1 VTTSNALRCGGLAAV
16 SLFYSLLAQQAGAG
30 TPAVPGTGGPG
41 IPASQIG
48 AAAGSQYNGSGLT
61 VEAAGREARLR
72 CAFQRLDARATAAG
86 LWVTSTVSG
95 AKGEPFRV
103 IARALGRDQGAPLP
117 TSGTVGTDGKLAR
130 FSRQGLI
137 EEYSVSVDGVQQ
149 DFVLEHRPPAKGG

>member
-1 VTTSNALRCGGLAAV
+1 MP
-16 SLFYSLLAQQAGAG
+16 Y
-30 TPAVPGTGGPG
+30 
-41 IPASQIG
+41 G
-48 AAAGSQYNGSGLT
+48 AAAWRLSACFIRYWLSKREPEPLRCRGREVLEFPRAKSAQPPAANTSGLT

-117 TSGTVGTDGKLAR
+117 TSGTVGTDGELAR

>member
-1 VTTSNALRCGGLAAV
+1 MTTSNALRCGGLAAV

-41 IPASQIG
+41 IPASQ
-48 AAAGSQYNGSGLT
+48 SGLT

-117 TSGTVGTDGKLAR
+117 TSGTVGTDGELAR